1 MGTQVSSAL
10 IRGDGTIE
18 IAVMFNNLRLGLV
31 VAGLLALFAS
41 PACAKVETTNLT
53 DVLAKSETIAIV
65 KVVEF
70 PGGGA
75 PRKRRFNVLRVLKGH
90 LDTAEKEVSYAPN
103 EYLAG
108 QAGEFV
114 AFLDS
119 GQKWRFTAAP
129 LGGRNVE
136 SGLLL
141 VHGFFHEG
149 AHLVTPGMLSL
160 AQLTEYLKSGR
171 LVYSFSGPVWFPQH
185 GKFPWAPSGVQLE
198 GTYDAVRNR
207 AHVTGLG
214 QLAGFA
220 SEPSI
225 DMTPWAQ
232 KPELHL
238 RYSGRGDRPLEIRG
252 EVQGLDPKTGALIAR
267 FAVIAPEVLSAAILK
282 KYLADARLGPC
293 YYKFRLRCLAT
304 KDYPKLDLSLTFD
317 DDPPCRLEGW
327 GSDPL
332 EIQSTGDV
340 ETAQS
345 HWVWRVETMAREGR
359 SVVLDFNFLTPT
371 RAKDAHWWKALGGWG
386 LQSELL
392 YGVNSAPVRGTV
404 SFNDGKTLRAITS
417 FSVDVDPVAFG
428 SAYGK

>member
-1 MGTQVSSAL
+1 MV
-10 IRGDGTIE
+10 
-18 IAVMFNNLRLGLV
+18 VMLDNLRLGLV

-41 PACAKVETTNLT
+41 PAWAKVQSTNLT

-70 PGGGA
+70 PGGEA
-75 PRKRRFNVLRVLKGH
+75 LRKPRLNVLRVLKGH
-90 LDTAEKEVSYAPN
+90 LDAGEQEVSYAQD
-103 EYLAG
+103 EYPAQ

-119 GQKWRFTAAP
+119 RRKWRFTAAP

-136 SGLLL
+136 SDLLL
-141 VHGFFHEG
+141 VYGFSHEG
-149 AHLVTPGMLSL
+149 AHLVSPGILSL

-185 GKFPWAPSGVQLE
+185 GKFPWAPSGVRIK

-207 AHVTGLG
+207 AHVIGLG
-214 QLAGFA
+214 KLAGFP

-238 RYSGRGDRPLEIRG
+238 RYSGRGNRPLEIRG
-252 EVQGLDPKTGALIAR
+252 EVQGLHPRTGALIAR
-267 FAVIAPEVLSAAILK
+267 FAVSAPEVLREAILK
-282 KYLADARLGPC
+282 RYLADTRLGPC
-293 YYKFRLRCLAT
+293 YYKFPLRCRAT

-317 DDPPCRLEGW
+317 ADPPCRLEGW
-327 GSDPL
+327 GSGPL
-332 EIQSTGDV
+332 EIQSTGAV
-340 ETAQS
+340 ETAES
-345 HWVWRVETMAREGR
+345 HWVWRVETVAREGR
-359 SVVLDFNFLTPT
+359 TVVLDFNLLTPT
-371 RAKDAHWWKALGGWG
+371 KAKDAHWWKALGGWG

-392 YGVNSAPVRGTV
+392 YALNSAPVRGTL
-404 SFNDGKTLRAITS
+404 SLNDGKTLRAITS
-417 FSVDVDPVAFG
+417 FSVDLDPVTFG
-428 SAYGK
+428 PVHGE